1 MATRKAPPESVEG
14 DATQLAVPRERPCG
28 NANFLVDFGGPDSRS
43 ARSAAAGFSEVIFPP
58 FLVDAPVVEGAA
70 ASLDSCL
77 ILKRGVT
84 GNLDL
89 HAWWQQAR
97 RGKAPLR
104 RTLKIE
110 LLAEDHVTVV
120 LTWRFRNVRPFSL
133 CYSPLH
139 ASQGVVL
146 IETMALAFGS
156 VEVS

>member
-1 MATRKAPPESVEG
+1 MATRKTSAASGEG

-28 NANFLVDFGGPDSRS
+28 NANFLVDFGGPDARS
-43 ARSAAAGFSEVIFPP
+43 ARSVAAGFSEVIFPP
-58 FLVDAPVVEGAA
+58 FLVDAPAVEGTAT
-70 ASLDSCL
+70 SLDTCL

-89 HAWWQQAR
+89 HAWWQKAQ
-97 RGKAPLR
+97 RGKAPQR

-110 LLAEDHVTVV
+110 LLAEDQGTVV

-133 CYSPLH
+133 SYSPLH
-139 ASQGVVL
+139 ASEGAVL
-146 IETMALAFGS
+146 IETMALAFDS

>member
-1 MATRKAPPESVEG
+1 MATRKAPPASVEG

-28 NANFLVDFGGPDSRS
+28 NANFLVDFGGPGSRS

-58 FLVDAPVVEGAA
+58 FLVDASAVEGAVT
-70 ASLDSCL
+70 SLDSCL

-89 HAWWQQAR
+89 HAWWQQTR
-97 RGKAPLR
+97 RGKAPQR

-110 LLAEDHVTVV
+110 LLAEDQATVV
-120 LTWRFRNVRPFSL
+120 LTWHFRNVLPFSL
-133 CYSPLH
+133 SYSPLH

-146 IETMALAFGS
+146 IETMALAFDS

>member
-1 MATRKAPPESVEG
+1 VATRRTSAASGEG

-28 NANFLVDFGGPDSRS
+28 NANFLVDFGGPDARS
-43 ARSAAAGFSEVIFPP
+43 ARSVAAGFSEVIFPP
-58 FLVDAPVVEGAA
+58 FLVDAPAVEGTAT
-70 ASLDSCL
+70 SLDTCL

-89 HAWWQQAR
+89 HAWWQKAQ
-97 RGKAPLR
+97 RGKAPQR

-110 LLAEDHVTVV
+110 LLAEDQGTVV

-133 CYSPLH
+133 SYSPLH

-146 IETMALAFGS
+146 IETMALSFDS

>member
-1 MATRKAPPESVEG
+1 MATRRASVASG
-14 DATQLAVPRERPCG
+14 GDDATQVAGPRERPCS
-28 NANFLVDFGGPDSRS
+28 NANFLVDFGGPDAHSV
-43 ARSAAAGFSEVIFPP
+43 AAGFSEVIFPP
-58 FLVDAPVVEGAA
+58 FMVDAPATEGAA

-89 HAWWQQAR
+89 HAWWQKAR
-97 RGKAPLR
+97 RGKAPQR

-110 LLAEDHVTVV
+110 LLAEDHATVV

-133 CYSPLH
+133 SYSPLR
-139 ASQGVVL
+139 ASEGAVL
-146 IETMALAFGS
+146 IETMALAFDS